1 MTIQPQY
8 EIEERGATEATV
20 RITIGPEAFKD
31 KLETVYRRYAREVRI
46 PGFRK
51 GRIPRNVLDSRFGR
65 KVFIEETQEDLERQ
79 HLPEALVELNL
90 RPVSRPEVE
99 VASFEEETSFVFRA
113 SFSILPEIELPD
125 YRGREVSVPAPPPVT
140 EEDVRGAL
148 LEVQSH
154 LATLVKKEGDVVGDG
169 DIVRVREGERE
180 WDTRADAGD
189 AVTKAL
195 VGARLGD
202 EVAINAELADGKRVQ
217 TTLKVAVLHEVV
229 LPEID
234 DEMAK
239 DANFDSLDALK
250 ADIEKKLG
258 TARARRHEQL
268 VESAVL
274 DQIVEE
280 AAIPLPAPFVEE
292 LVEEEFARLKEAFE
306 PSGATRTFDQY
317 LAGHETSEG
326 QLRTDI
332 RARVERRLQRE
343 LVLRKLAADAEIRV
357 EDAELEELAR
367 TDAEEAGEDPLRFV
381 GRLKA
386 EDRWNDYRAN
396 KVNERVFALLRESAV
411 VSATKDESAQGLVI
425 DPSKSRPGQGL
436 VIDPTKEGE
445 GT

>member
-20 RITIGPEAFKD
+20 RITIGPEAFKE
-31 KLETVYRRYAREVRI
+31 KLEAVYRRYAREVRI

-65 KVFIEETQEDLERQ
+65 KLFIEETQEDLERQ

-99 VASFEEETSFVFRA
+99 VSSFEEETPFVFRA
-113 SFSILPEIELPD
+113 SFSILPEIDLPD

-154 LATLVKKEGDVVGDG
+154 LATLAEKEGDVVGDG

-180 WDTRADAGD
+180 WETRADAED

-202 EVAINAELADGKRVQ
+202 EVAIDADLPGGKHVQ
-217 TTLKVAVLHEVV
+217 TTLEVAALREVL

-239 DANFDSLDALK
+239 DANFDSLAALK
-250 ADIEKKLG
+250 ADIEQKLG
-258 TARARRHEQL
+258 AARSTRYQQL

-280 AAIPLPAPFVEE
+280 AAIPLPAPFVDE
-292 LVEEEFARLKEAFE
+292 LVEEEVARLREAFE

-317 LAGHETSEG
+317 LAERETTEEK
-326 QLRTDI
+326 LRTDI
-332 RARVERRLQRE
+332 RVGVERRLQRE

-367 TDAEEAGEDPLRFV
+367 TDAEQAGEDPLRFV

-386 EDRWNDYRAN
+386 EDRWGDYRAN
-396 KVNERVFALLRESAV
+396 KVNERVLAMLREAAV
-411 VSATKDESAQGLVI
+411 VTATKDESTQGLVI
-425 DPSKSRPGQGL
+425 DPTKSRQGL
-436 VIDPTKEGE
+436 VIDPTKEGG